1 MFKNFGVSFKEPSTW
16 QGIIT
21 VLTLVGISLDPVQK
35 EVIVSAGI
43 ALYAFLDVFWLH
55 NSQTP

>member
-1 MFKNFGVSFKEPSTW
+1 L
-16 QGIIT
+16 
-21 VLTLVGISLDPVQK
+21 LTLVGISLDPVQK

-55 NSQTP
+55 NSQKG